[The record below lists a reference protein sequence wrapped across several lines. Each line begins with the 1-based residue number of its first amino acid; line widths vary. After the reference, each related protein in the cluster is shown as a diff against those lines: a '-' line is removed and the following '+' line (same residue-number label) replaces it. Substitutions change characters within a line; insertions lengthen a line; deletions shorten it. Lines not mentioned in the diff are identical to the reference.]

1 MHILFEVLATILMI
15 INVLYVI
22 RVFFILKN
30 SKNSDNLKKKNLNIV
45 GDLYIALLILFV
57 VGYVCISLNNNGEN
71 SIQLNIM
78 AQIMFWGAVFVFI
91 SVYVFRTLLKIT
103 NDQYIGELSDLQI
116 SLDTYIKSIPGGVHH
131 CVFEPELR
139 VYYVSKGFTD
149 ITGYTTE
156 EIDELYNGKYTGFVY
171 EADRSTFVA
180 AIERLLRTMS
190 ETVVSYRIVSKR
202 GDIIWVSDSMNI
214 VKDSKGNRHIFAVVL
229 DITDEKRSAETD
241 SLTGILNKGAF
252 NFYVREYMKLHADEH
267 IALFMIDLNY
277 FKEVNDKY
285 GHQSGDTILIKTAEY
300 LKAAFVDE
308 DAIIGRV
315 GGDEFMVL
323 VKSVISEDAVMA
335 LKKKVQ
341 DNFRLRIDDIPD
353 FPPVSGS
360 VGCIFA
366 KCPDDFETVF
376 RRADNAMYDEKDRAH
391 ALRK

>member
-376 RRADNAMYDEKDRAH
+376 RRTDNAMYDEKDRAH

>member
-1 MHILFEVLATILMI
+1 MYQADYFVEVIIMHILFEVLATILMI

-103 NDQYIGELSDLQI
+103 KDQYIGELSDLQI

-131 CVFEPELR
+131 CVVEPELR

-149 ITGYTTE
+149 ITGYTME
-156 EIDELYNGKYTGFVY
+156 EIDELYNGKYTDFVY

-229 DITDEKRSAETD
+229 DITDEKSSAETD
-241 SLTGILNKGAF
+241 ALTGILNKGAF
-252 NFYVREYMKLHADEH
+252 NFNVRECMKLHADEH

-285 GHQSGDTILIKTAEY
+285 GHHEPY
-300 LKAAFVDE
+300 
-308 DAIIGRV
+308 
-315 GGDEFMVL
+315 
-323 VKSVISEDAVMA
+323 
-335 LKKKVQ
+335 
-341 DNFRLRIDDIPD
+341 N
-353 FPPVSGS
+353 
-360 VGCIFA
+360 
-366 KCPDDFETVF
+366 
-376 RRADNAMYDEKDRAH
+376 
-391 ALRK
+391 

>member
-1 MHILFEVLATILMI
+1 M
-15 INVLYVI
+15 
-22 RVFFILKN
+22 
-30 SKNSDNLKKKNLNIV
+30 
-45 GDLYIALLILFV
+45 FV

-103 NDQYIGELSDLQI
+103 KDQYIGELSDLQI

-131 CVFEPELR
+131 CVVEPELR

-149 ITGYTTE
+149 ITGYTME
-156 EIDELYNGKYTGFVY
+156 EIDELYNGKYTDFVY

-229 DITDEKRSAETD
+229 DITDEKSSAETD
-241 SLTGILNKGAF
+241 ALTGILNKGAF
-252 NFYVREYMKLHADEH
+252 NFNVRECMKLHADEH

-285 GHQSGDTILIKTAEY
+285 GHQSGDTILIKTVEY

-366 KCPDDFETVF
+366 KCSDDFETVF